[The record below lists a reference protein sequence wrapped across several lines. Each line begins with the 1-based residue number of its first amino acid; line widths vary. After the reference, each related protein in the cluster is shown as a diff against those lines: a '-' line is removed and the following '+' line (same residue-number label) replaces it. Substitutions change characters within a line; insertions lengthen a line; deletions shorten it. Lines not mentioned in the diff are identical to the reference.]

1 MPQPRL
7 RLEFPNQ
14 GSPITRW
21 LALVV
26 AAVGFAVAMTLG
38 LVFFVFFLGL
48 ALVAFG
54 IVALRVWWLKRKLG
68 ISGGPTP
75 RRPGPEADGNV
86 IEGEYHVLDG
96 EPESHHDRDQH

>member
-1 MPQPRL
+1 MPQSRL
-7 RLEFPNQ
+7 HIEFPKQ
-14 GSPITRW
+14 GGPITRW

-48 ALVAFG
+48 ALVALG
-54 IVALRVWWLKRKLG
+54 VVALRVWWLKRKLG

-75 RRPGPEADGNV
+75 VRPGPEAGGTV
-86 IEGEYHVLDG
+86 IEGEYHVLKG
-96 EPESHHDRDQH
+96 EPKSHQDRDQH

>member
-7 RLEFPNQ
+7 RLEFSNAS
-14 GSPITRW
+14 SPITRW

-48 ALVAFG
+48 ALVAFA

-68 ISGGPTP
+68 ISGGPRPARP
-75 RRPGPEADGNV
+75 RQEADGNV

-96 EPESHHDRDQH
+96 EPKSQQDRDQT

>member
-1 MPQPRL
+1 MSQSRL

-14 GSPITRW
+14 GSPLTRW

-48 ALVAFG
+48 ALVALG

-68 ISGGPTP
+68 ISGGPMPNRP
-75 RRPGPEADGNV
+75 RPEADGSV

-96 EPESHHDRDQH
+96 ESKSHHDRDQK